1 MPEALQHSLWLQG
14 TAATVMT
21 AVAATATAQAATV
34 AVALQCVQLA
44 GRDGHTLRSQTGR
57 LGRAEPSQL
66 LGRRPCSQT
75 GLGRAESALLL
86 GQ

>member
-57 LGRAEPSQL
+57 LGRA
-66 LGRRPCSQT
+66 
-75 GLGRAESALLL
+75 
-86 GQ
+86 